1 MKQMK
6 EERHGFGSFYYRFAH
21 GESASDVFDRV
32 STFLDSLYRS
42 FESGRCVVRPTV
54 STTPCPSKFDNNFVF
69 ATLNK
74 CVPTHFFA
82 S

>member
-32 STFLDSLYRS
+32 TTFLDSLYRS
-42 FESGRCVVRPTV
+42 FESGRCV
-54 STTPCPSKFDNNFVF
+54 SKFI
-69 ATLNK
+69 L
-74 CVPTHFFA
+74 CLPT
-82 S
+82 